1 MGMNAEEQLMG
12 SEILIHVTDE
22 ETKVAIIEGGL
33 LVEYFFDR
41 KQAQGIVGNI
51 YKGRVSKVLPG
62 MQAAF
67 VDIGLEKAAFLY
79 VDDIFVEGA
88 EVLPDALREDAAVSL
103 PPVPVEEAALPAVA
117 KAEDASHQEAPKR
130 PGRKPI
136 EEIISDGQEVLIQ
149 TTKDP
154 ISTKGPRA
162 TTYISLPGRYLV
174 YMPQVNHIGVSRRIT
189 EESERQRL
197 KEIVSGL
204 RTHKGGYIIR
214 TVAEGM
220 SEDEARMDMVF
231 LDLLW
236 EDIKSKKEGSKAP
249 ALVRVDLDVVFRTIR
264 DYLTSDVDRLV
275 IDNAR
280 EYQRILD
287 FVKTYLPAFSEKI
300 QLWNKKGSLF
310 QEYSV
315 DQQVARALEKKV
327 WLKSG
332 GYLVI
337 DRAEALTVV
346 DVNTGRF
353 VGENDPEETILKTN
367 LEAVDEIAHQLRLRN
382 IGGIIILD
390 FIDME
395 KEKNRERVFQGLQEM
410 LTRDKAR
417 TNALKISDLG
427 LVEMSR
433 KRVREDLVHL
443 LGETCSYCDG
453 KGYVKSVRTIIYEI
467 FEELRKLPN
476 TKGGR
481 DHRVI
486 LYVHPDVEAELET
499 EKPFLNA
506 VQQMI
511 RRKVIVKSDPLY
523 HVEEFLIVSP

>member
-1 MGMNAEEQLMG
+1 
-12 SEILIHVTDE
+12 
-22 ETKVAIIEGGL
+22 
-33 LVEYFFDR
+33 
-41 KQAQGIVGNI
+41 
-51 YKGRVSKVLPG
+51 
-62 MQAAF
+62 
-67 VDIGLEKAAFLY
+67 
-79 VDDIFVEGA
+79 
-88 EVLPDALREDAAVSL
+88 
-103 PPVPVEEAALPAVA
+103 
-117 KAEDASHQEAPKR
+117 
-130 PGRKPI
+130 
-136 EEIISDGQEVLIQ
+136 
-149 TTKDP
+149 
-154 ISTKGPRA
+154 
-162 TTYISLPGRYLV
+162 
-174 YMPQVNHIGVSRRIT
+174 MPQVNHVGVSRRIT
-189 EESERQRL
+189 NEAERQRL
-197 KEIVSGL
+197 KEIVGGL

-214 TVAEGM
+214 TVAEGRT
-220 SEDEARMDMVF
+220 EDEARMDMVF

-236 EDIKSKKEGSKAP
+236 EDIKSKKEGAKAP
-249 ALVRVDLDVVFRTIR
+249 ALVRVDLEVVFRTIR
-264 DYLTSDVDRLV
+264 YYLTSDVELLV
-275 IDNAR
+275 IDNQK
-280 EYQRILD
+280 EYQRVLD
-287 FVKTYLPAFSEKI
+287 FVKTYLPAYAEKI
-300 QLWNKKGSLF
+300 QVWNKKNPLF

-443 LGETCSYCDG
+443 LGETCAYCDG

-467 FEELRKLPN
+467 FEELRKLPSS
-476 TKGGR
+476 KGGR
-481 DHRVI
+481 DRRVI
-486 LYVHPDVEAELET
+486 LYVHPDVEAELAS
-499 EKPFLNA
+499 EKPFLDA

-523 HVEEFLIVSP
+523 HIEEFVIVSL

>member
-1 MGMNAEEQLMG
+1 MG

-22 ETKVAIIEGGL
+22 ETKVAIVEGGR

-41 KQAQGIVGNI
+41 KQSQGIVGNI

-67 VDIGLEKAAFLY
+67 VDTGLEKAAFLY
-79 VDDIFVEGA
+79 VDDVFVEGA
-88 EVLPDALREDAAVSL
+88 ETLPDALREE
-103 PPVPVEEAALPAVA
+103 VPNGASAEEEPPAVPSA
-117 KAEDASHQEAPKR
+117 PEGEAPPEQAKR
-130 PGRKPI
+130 SGRRPI
-136 EEIISDGQEVLIQ
+136 EDILTDGQELLIQ
-149 TTKDP
+149 TTKEP

-174 YMPQVNHIGVSRRIT
+174 FMPQVNHIGVSRRIT
-189 EESERQRL
+189 NEAERQRL
-197 KEIVSGL
+197 KEIVGNL

-220 SEDEARMDMVF
+220 TEDEARMDMVF

-236 EDIKSKKEGSKAP
+236 EDIKTKKESVRAP

-264 DYLTSDVDRLV
+264 DYLTNEVDRLF
-275 IDNAR
+275 IDNQK
-280 EYQRILD
+280 EYQRVLE
-287 FVKTYLPAFSEKI
+287 FVRTYLPAYAEKI
-300 QLWNKKGSLF
+300 EYWNRKDSMF
-310 QEYSV
+310 QIYSV

-353 VGENDPEETILKTN
+353 VGEKDPEETILKTN
-367 LEAVDEIAHQLRLRN
+367 LEAVEEIAHQLRLRN

-395 KEKNRERVFQGLQEM
+395 KEKNREKVFSGLQEM
-410 LTRDKAR
+410 LARDKAR

-443 LGETCSYCDG
+443 LGETCAYCDG

-467 FEELRKLPN
+467 FEDLRKIPQVRN
-476 TKGGR
+476 AKDR
-481 DHRVI
+481 RVI
-486 LYVHPDVEAELET
+486 LYVHPDVEAELSS
-499 EKPFLNA
+499 EKVFLDA
-506 VQQMI
+506 VQQVI
-511 RRKVIVKSDPLY
+511 RRKVIIKSDPLY
-523 HVEEFLIVSP
+523 HIEEFIIVSP

>member
-1 MGMNAEEQLMG
+1 MG
-12 SEILIHVTDE
+12 SEILIHVTEE
-22 ETKVAIIEGGL
+22 ETKVAIIEDDR

-41 KQAQGIVGNI
+41 KQSQGIVGNI
-51 YKGRVSKVLPG
+51 YKGKVSKVLPG

-79 VDDIFVEGA
+79 VDDIFVEGT
-88 EVLPDALREDAAVSL
+88 EILPDALRDD
-103 PPVPVEEAALPAVA
+103 ALPAGPDESSSA
-117 KAEDASHQEAPKR
+117 TKQLEESAAEPAKR

-136 EEIISDGQEVLIQ
+136 EEIINDGQELLIQ

-189 EESERQRL
+189 NEPERQRL

-220 SEDEARMDMVF
+220 TEDEARMDMVF

-236 EDIKSKKEGSKAP
+236 EDIKSKKEGAKAP

-264 DYLTSDVDRLV
+264 DYLTSDVTRLV
-275 IDNAR
+275 LDNQK
-280 EYQRILD
+280 EFQRVLD
-287 FVKTYLPAFSEKI
+287 FVKTYLPAYTEKI
-300 QLWNKKGSLF
+300 QLWNKKTPLF

-367 LEAVDEIAHQLRLRN
+367 LEAVDEITHQLRLRN

-395 KEKNRERVFQGLQEM
+395 KEKNRERVFQGLQEL

-443 LGETCSYCDG
+443 LGETCAYCDG

-476 TKGGR
+476 NRGGR
-481 DHRVI
+481 DRRVI
-486 LYVHPDVEAELET
+486 LYVHPDIEVELGS
-499 EKPFLNA
+499 EKLFLDA

-523 HVEEFLIVSP
+523 HIEEFVIVSP

>member
-1 MGMNAEEQLMG
+1 MG
-12 SEILIHVTDE
+12 SEILIHVTEE
-22 ETKVAIIEGGL
+22 ETKVAIIESRR

-51 YKGRVSKVLPG
+51 YKGKVSKVLPG

-79 VDDIFVEGA
+79 VDDIFVEGS
-88 EVLPDALREDAAVSL
+88 EVLPDAMQEDAASAS
-103 PPVPVEEAALPAVA
+103 PEEEAPAAVTVLPAAPAVEGESA
-117 KAEDASHQEAPKR
+117 PPAPPPPKR
-130 PGRKPI
+130 SGRRPI
-136 EEIISDGQEVLIQ
+136 EEVLLDSQDVLLQ

-189 EESERQRL
+189 NEGERHRL
-197 KEIVSGL
+197 KDLVGSL
-204 RTHKGGYIIR
+204 RAHKGGYIIR

-220 SEDEARMDMVF
+220 TEDEARMDMVF

-236 EDIKSKKEGSKAP
+236 EDIKAKYEQARPP

-264 DYLTSDVDRLV
+264 DYLTNDVDRLV
-275 IDNAR
+275 IDNQK
-280 EYQRILD
+280 EYQRVLE
-287 FVKTYLPAFSEKI
+287 FVKTYLPAYASKVE
-300 QLWNKKGSLF
+300 LWNKKTSLF
-310 QEYSV
+310 GEYNV
-315 DQQVARALEKKV
+315 DPQVARALEKKV

-337 DRAEALTVV
+337 DRAEALTVI

-353 VGENDPEETILKTN
+353 VGEKDPEETILKTN
-367 LEAVDEIAHQLRLRN
+367 LEAVEEIAHQLRLRN

-395 KEKNRERVFQGLQEM
+395 KEKNRDRVFQGLQE
-410 LTRDKAR
+410 LLSRDKAR
-417 TNALKISDLG
+417 TNALRISDLG

-467 FEELRKLPN
+467 FEDLRKLPSGR
-476 TKGGR
+476 GGKDR
-481 DHRVI
+481 RVI
-486 LYVHPDVEAELET
+486 LYVHPDVEAEMAA
-499 EKPFLNA
+499 EKPFLDA
-506 VQQMI
+506 VQQII
-511 RRKVIVKSDPLY
+511 RKKVIVKSDPLY
-523 HVEEFLIVSP
+523 HIEEFVIVSP

>member
-1 MGMNAEEQLMG
+1 MG
-12 SEILIHVTDE
+12 SEILIHVTEE
-22 ETKVAIIEGGL
+22 ETKVAIVEGGRL
-33 LVEYFFDR
+33 AEYFFDR

-51 YKGRVSKVLPG
+51 YKGKVSKVLPG

-79 VDDIFVEGA
+79 VDDIFVEGT
-88 EVLPDALREDAAVSL
+88 ETLPDALREESPPGAVIEEET
-103 PPVPVEEAALPAVA
+103 PVSIPATP
-117 KAEDASHQEAPKR
+117 EGEAPPEPAKR
-130 PGRKPI
+130 SGRRPI
-136 EEIISDGQEVLIQ
+136 EELLSDGQELLIQ

-189 EESERQRL
+189 NEGERQRL
-197 KEIVSGL
+197 KEIVGGL

-220 SEDEARMDMVF
+220 TEDEARMDMVF

-236 EDIKSKKEGSKAP
+236 EDIKSKKETVRAP

-264 DYLTSDVDRLV
+264 DYLTNEVDRLL
-275 IDNAR
+275 IDSQK
-280 EYQRILD
+280 EYQRVLE
-287 FVKTYLPAFSEKI
+287 FVRTYLPAYADKI
-300 QLWNKKGSLF
+300 ELWSRKSSLF

-353 VGENDPEETILKTN
+353 VGDKDPEETILKTN
-367 LEAVDEIAHQLRLRN
+367 LEAVEEIAHQLRLRN

-410 LTRDKAR
+410 LTKDKAR

-443 LGETCSYCDG
+443 LGETCAYCDG

-467 FEELRKLPN
+467 FEDLRKLPS
-476 TKGGR
+476 GR
-481 DHRVI
+481 GAKDRRVI
-486 LYVHPDVEAELET
+486 LYVHPDVEAELAS
-499 EKPFLNA
+499 EKIFLDA
-506 VQQMI
+506 VQQVI
-511 RRKVIVKSDPLY
+511 RRKVIIKSDPLY
-523 HVEEFLIVSP
+523 HIEEFVIVSP

>member
-1 MGMNAEEQLMG
+1 MG
-12 SEILIHVTDE
+12 SEILIHVTEE
-22 ETKVAIIEGGL
+22 ETKVAIVEGGRL
-33 LVEYFFDR
+33 AEYFFDR

-51 YKGRVSKVLPG
+51 YKGKVSKVLPG

-79 VDDIFVEGA
+79 VDDIFVEGT
-88 EVLPDALREDAAVSL
+88 EMLPDALREESPPGAVIEEET
-103 PPVPVEEAALPAVA
+103 PVSIPATP
-117 KAEDASHQEAPKR
+117 EGEAPPEPAKR
-130 PGRKPI
+130 SGRRPI
-136 EEIISDGQEVLIQ
+136 EELLSDGQELLIQ

-189 EESERQRL
+189 NEGERQRL
-197 KEIVSGL
+197 KEIVGGL

-220 SEDEARMDMVF
+220 TEDEARMDMVF

-236 EDIKSKKEGSKAP
+236 EDIKSKKETVRAP

-264 DYLTSDVDRLV
+264 DYLTNEVDRLL
-275 IDNAR
+275 IDSQK
-280 EYQRILD
+280 EYQRVLE
-287 FVKTYLPAFSEKI
+287 FVRTYLPAYADKI
-300 QLWNKKGSLF
+300 ELWSRKSSLF

-353 VGENDPEETILKTN
+353 VGDKDP
-367 LEAVDEIAHQLRLRN
+367 
-382 IGGIIILD
+382 
-390 FIDME
+390 
-395 KEKNRERVFQGLQEM
+395 
-410 LTRDKAR
+410 
-417 TNALKISDLG
+417 
-427 LVEMSR
+427 
-433 KRVREDLVHL
+433 
-443 LGETCSYCDG
+443 
-453 KGYVKSVRTIIYEI
+453 
-467 FEELRKLPN
+467 
-476 TKGGR
+476 
-481 DHRVI
+481 
-486 LYVHPDVEAELET
+486 
-499 EKPFLNA
+499 
-506 VQQMI
+506 
-511 RRKVIVKSDPLY
+511 
-523 HVEEFLIVSP
+523 

>member
-1 MGMNAEEQLMG
+1 MG
-12 SEILIHVTDE
+12 SEILIHVTEE
-22 ETKVAIIEGGL
+22 ETKVAIIESRR
-33 LVEYFFDR
+33 LVEYFFER
-41 KQAQGIVGNI
+41 KQSRGIVGNI
-51 YKGRVSKVLPG
+51 YKGRISKVLPG

-79 VDDIFVEGA
+79 VDDIFVEGVEGTEA
-88 EVLPDALREDAAVSL
+88 LPDEMR
-103 PPVPVEEAALPAVA
+103 EEAVQPVTDPVA
-117 KAEDASHQEAPKR
+117 EEAPALSRAEEAPSEPPKR
-130 PGRKPI
+130 SGRRPI
-136 EEIISDGQEVLIQ
+136 EEIIGDGQELLLQ
-149 TTKDP
+149 TTKEP

-174 YMPQVNHIGVSRRIT
+174 YMPQVSHIGVSRRIT
-189 EESERQRL
+189 NEGERQRL
-197 KEIVSGL
+197 KELVSGL
-204 RTHKGGYIIR
+204 RSHKGGYIIR

-220 SEDEARMDMVF
+220 TEDEARMDMVF

-236 EDIKSKKEGSKAP
+236 EDIKVKKESGKAP
-249 ALVRVDLDVVFRTIR
+249 VLVRMDLDVVFRTIR
-264 DYLTSDVDRLV
+264 DYLTSEVDRLV
-275 IDNAR
+275 IDDR
-280 EYQRILD
+280 KEHQRVME
-287 FVKTYLPAFSEKI
+287 FVNTYLPAYSEKI
-300 QLWNKKGSLF
+300 QFWNKQGALF

-315 DQQVARALEKKV
+315 DQQVAKALEKKV

-353 VGENDPEETILKTN
+353 VGESDPEETILKTN

-395 KEKNRERVFQGLQEM
+395 KEKNREKVFQGLQEM

-467 FEELRKLPN
+467 FEELRKLQG
-476 TKGGR
+476 TKGGQDR
-481 DHRVI
+481 RVI
-486 LYVHPDVEAELET
+486 LYVHPDIEAELDS
-499 EKPFLNA
+499 EKPFLDA
-506 VQQMI
+506 VQQVI
-511 RRKVIVKSDPLY
+511 RKKVIVKSDPLY
-523 HVEEFLIVSP
+523 HIEEFVIVSP

>member
-1 MGMNAEEQLMG
+1 MG
-12 SEILIHVTDE
+12 SEILIHVTEE
-22 ETKVAIIEGGL
+22 ETKVAIIEGGR

-41 KQAQGIVGNI
+41 KQSQGIVGNI
-51 YKGRVSKVLPG
+51 YKGKVSKVLPG

-67 VDIGLEKAAFLY
+67 VDVGLEKAAFLY
-79 VDDIFVEGA
+79 VDDIFVEGS
-88 EVLPDALREDAAVSL
+88 EVIPDDLREDASPGAPEDEPVIIVSEGE
-103 PPVPVEEAALPAVA
+103 PAPASPVPP
-117 KAEDASHQEAPKR
+117 PKR
-130 PGRKPI
+130 PGRRPI
-136 EEIISDGQEVLIQ
+136 EEVLSDGQEVLLQ

-189 EESERQRL
+189 NEGERHRL
-197 KEIVSGL
+197 KDIVGTL
-204 RTHKGGYIIR
+204 RSHKGGYIIR

-220 SEDEARMDMVF
+220 TEDEARMDMVF

-236 EDIKSKKEGSKAP
+236 EDIKAKKEQSKAP

-264 DYLTSDVDRLV
+264 DYLTNDVDRLV
-275 IDNAR
+275 IDNQK
-280 EYQRILD
+280 EYQRVLE
-287 FVKTYLPAFSEKI
+287 FVKTYLPAYASKI
-300 QLWNKKGSLF
+300 EFWGQKTSLF
-310 QEYSV
+310 GEYNV
-315 DQQVARALEKKV
+315 DAQVARALEKKV

-337 DRAEALTVV
+337 DRAEALTVI

-353 VGENDPEETILKTN
+353 VGEKDPEETILKTN

-382 IGGIIILD
+382 IGGIVILD
-390 FIDME
+390 LIDME
-395 KEKNRERVFQGLQEM
+395 KEKNRERVFQGLQE
-410 LTRDKAR
+410 LLSRDKAR

-443 LGETCSYCDG
+443 LGDTCSYCDG

-467 FEELRKLPN
+467 FEDLRKLPSGR
-476 TKGGR
+476 GGKDR
-481 DHRVI
+481 RVI
-486 LYVHPDVEAELET
+486 LYVHPDVEAELAV
-499 EKPFLNA
+499 EKPFLDA
-506 VQQMI
+506 VQQII
-511 RRKVIVKSDPLY
+511 RKKVIVKSDPLY
-523 HVEEFLIVSP
+523 HIEEFVIVSP